1 MQFEMVKDILLSD
14 TLIPDLFLSDIMPR
28 IPSDAVKVYL
38 YCVFLCKYRKEVH
51 PEDLAAKL
59 NLTIDAVNASF
70 VILEQEG
77 LIVRTPNVVTI
88 CDIKEMEL
96 NKLYKRKTTS
106 DIDAALSKSAANIR
120 RNQCIDSINRMFF
133 HGLMAPSW
141 YTAIDSWFESYHFDE
156 DVMVSLFKYCYD
168 NNALNVKYI
177 EKVAATWA
185 QKGISNHWDLEKYME
200 ELEKIKAAG
209 KKISRAL
216 RLGRNITTFEEEYL
230 EIWLNEYKFDMA
242 IIEEAL
248 KKTAG
253 KPHPSFKYLHG
264 ILSAWYNDGIRSI
277 DQLKS
282 YLEAA
287 SYKGQSSE
295 ASDKVSR
302 RDNFQQRQY
311 DDEFYDRLNRSTVIG
326 KDRD

>member
-38 YCVFLCKYRKEVH
+38 YCVFLSKYKKEVR
-51 PEDLAAKL
+51 PDDLAAKL

-77 LIVRTPNVVTI
+77 LIIRTPNVVSI
-88 CDIKEMEL
+88 ANIKEMEL

-106 DIDAALSKSAANIR
+106 DAEVALSNSAANIK

-133 HGLMAPSW
+133 QGLMPPGW
-141 YTAIDSWFESYHFDE
+141 YTAIDNWFETYHFDE

-185 QKGISNHWDLEKYME
+185 QKGISNHWELERYME
-200 ELEKIKAAG
+200 DCERIRAAG
-209 KKISRAL
+209 KSISRSL
-216 RLGRNITTFEEEYL
+216 RLGRNITTYEEKYL
-230 EIWLNEYKFDMA
+230 ETWLNEYKYDMA

-253 KPHPSFKYLHG
+253 KAQPSFKYLHG
-264 ILSAWYNDGIRSI
+264 ILSAWYRDGIRNL

-287 SYKGQSSE
+287 PYKKDAGE
-295 ASDKVSR
+295 TSDKVSR

-311 DDEFYDRLNRSTVIG
+311 DDDFYDRLNKSAVIG